1 MSKRHLARELVL
13 KTLFEKEFRKLRAE
27 DAKNILKEHL
37 EKKEGKVDNE
47 FAKKILTG
55 IISHQKEID
64 KVIKKYAPQFP
75 IERMDLVEVTIL
87 RIGLYELMFEKEV
100 PPKAAIDEAIELA
113 KTFGSETSGKF
124 INGVLGKFFEK
135 EILNEKKS

>member
-13 KTLFEKEFRKLRAE
+13 KTLFEKEFRKLKPE
-27 DAKNILKEHL
+27 DAQKILKEHL
-37 EKKEGKVDNE
+37 EKKGKEADGE

-55 IISHQKEID
+55 IVSHQSEID

-75 IERMDLVEVTIL
+75 IEKMDLVEVIIL
-87 RIGLYELMFEKEV
+87 RIGLYELIFEKEV

-113 KTFGSETSGKF
+113 KTFGSETSGRF